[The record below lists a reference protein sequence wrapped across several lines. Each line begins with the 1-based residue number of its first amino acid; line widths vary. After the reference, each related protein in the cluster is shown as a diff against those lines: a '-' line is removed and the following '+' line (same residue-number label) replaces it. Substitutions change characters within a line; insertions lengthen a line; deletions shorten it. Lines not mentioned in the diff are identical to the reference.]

1 MWLEE
6 CMQCTIKFFS
16 DSTPGYQTD
25 ENMSKNKVAKTKC
38 HNRAILQFP
47 EWVQSSFYAVFA
59 VKSFIQNHT
68 RVTAAF
74 FNT

>member
-1 MWLEE
+1 MICFIVEL
-6 CMQCTIKFFS
+6 TI
-16 DSTPGYQTD
+16 
-25 ENMSKNKVAKTKC
+25 

-59 VKSFIQNHT
+59 VKSVIQNYT